1 MQIRIFEFLNQTC
14 IMIPN
19 LSPPTDNL
27 YKFIALF
34 GLAILL
40 FSFYKSSEVFDVCT
54 KTKKTIEDLRNEIHL
69 ISHMKGKEDKHLSD
83 TTDIAVSP
91 FSVKDLSSD
100 LHQIAMAVEN
110 SPLNDSI
117 KFEIDTKIRKMQVE
131 MDVLS
136 IRNREYYF
144 ITGFGLIL
152 MFFGFTL
159 WYRKDQVHRDRR
171 IKYEQAIEKKKIIE
185 ENEELKIKNEEF

>member
-1 MQIRIFEFLNQTC
+1 
-14 IMIPN
+14 MIPN

-54 KTKKTIEDLRNEIHL
+54 KTKNTIEDLRNEIHFIFHL
-69 ISHMKGKEDKHLSD
+69 KSKEYPHPSD
-83 TTDIAVSP
+83 TANKTMNP

-100 LHQIAMAVEN
+100 LNQIALTVEN

-131 MDVLS
+131 MDVLH
-136 IRNREYYF
+136 IRTREYYF
-144 ITGFGLIL
+144 ITGLGLIL
-152 MFFGFTL
+152 MFVGFTL

-171 IKYEQAIEKKKIIE
+171 IKYEQAIEKKEMIE
-185 ENEELKIKNEEF
+185 EEE